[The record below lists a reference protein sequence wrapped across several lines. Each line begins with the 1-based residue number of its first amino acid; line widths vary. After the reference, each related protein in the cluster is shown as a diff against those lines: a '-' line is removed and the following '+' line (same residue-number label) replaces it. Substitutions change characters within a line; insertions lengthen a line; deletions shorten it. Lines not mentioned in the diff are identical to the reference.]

1 MLVRKIVFC
10 EFDSND
16 QFITFSQHSNSWTM
30 RQRLSYILIC
40 FVLLGWQAT
49 HAQIKDIGLPNIVN
63 HSKSVYNASTQ
74 NWSITQS
81 SKGFI
86 YFGNNDGVLEYNGTG
101 WNVFPVPNAS
111 VVRSVLAVGDTIYT
125 GAFEEIGFLASN
137 EEGLMEYHSLK
148 SKIPKEY
155 ANFDEIWNIYQV
167 DDGIL
172 FQSFN
177 FIFIYSAKEFKVI
190 EPLSRFSMLHK
201 VNDLFYVVDVD
212 NGLMQLVSDSLILI
226 SDHPIFFRNEI
237 RCVLKLNDTNLLI
250 GTSNEG
256 LFLLDR
262 SSNNISPWQ
271 SDVNARLRENNLF
284 SALKLSTGDLALGSV
299 SNGIYISN
307 QKGEILQHIN
317 RYKGL
322 QNNTILSLF
331 EDKRNNLWLGLDN
344 GIDYL
349 EVSSPLSFL
358 NYNFNIES
366 AYSSIVH
373 NGILYVGTNQGLYA
387 RAFNEVNNSKI
398 IPKGFELIRGTD
410 GQVWTLDV
418 IDGSLLCGHNYGC
431 FVIEGYT
438 ASQISDRRGY
448 WTFQRLPNSNSRVL
462 AGTYSG
468 LVTLHKV
475 NNKWQFEAEIPG
487 FSESSRSLFLDQ
499 NKNLWVSHGYRGIFK
514 LELTASFDSVASVKL
529 FRSDAG
535 LPNQLPY
542 NIQDVNS
549 KMYVTTKSGVLKY
562 SYSTNTFVP
571 ADDIDKLL
579 SSKGFIDKLHQDELG
594 NLWYYTNSYLGV
606 MRLLEDGNYID
617 ITAPFT
623 AINEILLPAFQN
635 IYTHNSFNVFIGS
648 QKGLIHYAPNIIKDY
663 KEPEQVYITETIFY
677 GKQNL
682 SETHLAINHND
693 IATHDIPYSNNSV
706 TFRFTSPSYERP
718 EKTVFSYRL
727 IGFDARWSNWDG
739 VNFKEYTNLREG
751 NYTFQI
757 KAMNSFGAETEI
769 KSLYFT
775 IKPPLLR
782 SKAAYITYSILLTL
796 VLIGNFYYLRK
807 RILKT
812 RLREKLRHE
821 KRLAQR
827 EKMFKEQSALSEKEI
842 MHLRNESLRNE
853 MKFKNKEL
861 ANATLHLIQKN
872 KTLTYL
878 REDLT
883 RLIKTI
889 PSDSPQKQNVN
900 SLLKK
905 INKDLKNEK
914 GLELF
919 NSYFDDVHQDFIAR
933 LKDKYPDLTPKELRL
948 CAYLKMNI
956 STKEIAPLMN
966 ISVRGV
972 EISRYRLRKKL
983 QLDHTTN
990 LTDFLISF

>member
-1 MLVRKIVFC
+1 MKMKQRFGFTLSFLVVFAGL
-10 EFDSND
+10 
-16 QFITFSQHSNSWTM
+16 T
-30 RQRLSYILIC
+30 SY
-40 FVLLGWQAT
+40 G
-49 HAQIKDIGLPNIVN
+49 QIKSIGLPSIVN

-74 NWSITQS
+74 NWSIAQN
-81 SKGFI
+81 SKGFM
-86 YFGNNDGVLEYNGTG
+86 YFGNNDGVLEYDGTG
-101 WNVFPVPNAS
+101 WQLYPVPNAS
-111 VVRSVLAVGDTIYT
+111 IVRSVFAVGDTIYT
-125 GAFEEIGFLASN
+125 GAFEEVGFLAPDSRDK
-137 EEGLMEYHSLK
+137 LEYHSLK
-148 SKIPKEY
+148 GKIPKDY

-167 DDGIL
+167 DGGMI

-177 FIFIYSAKEFKVI
+177 YIFRYSSGAFTVI
-190 EPLSRFSMLHK
+190 KPRSKFSMLHK
-201 VNDLFYVVDVD
+201 VNDSFYVVDLEY
-212 NGLMQLVSDSLILI
+212 GLMQLVGDSLIHI

-237 RCVLKLNDTNLLI
+237 RCVLQLDERNLLI

-256 LFLLDR
+256 LFLFNR
-262 SSNNISPWQ
+262 SSRAIRPWQ
-271 SDVNARLRENNLF
+271 TEANTKMRENNLF
-284 SALKLSTGDLALGSV
+284 SALQISTGDFAFGSV

-307 QKGEILQHIN
+307 PKGEILQHIN

-349 EVSSPLSFL
+349 EISSPLSFL
-358 NYNFNIES
+358 NYNYNIES

-373 NGILYVGTNQGLYA
+373 NGILYIGTNQGLYA
-387 RAFNEVNNSKI
+387 KRFSEVNNSTI
-398 IPKGFELIRGTD
+398 ASDGVELIRGTD
-410 GQVWTLDV
+410 GQVWTLQI
-418 IDGSLLCGHNYGC
+418 IDNTLFCGHNYGC
-431 FVIEGYT
+431 FTINGFS
-438 ASQISDRRGY
+438 AQQISDRRGY
-448 WTFQRLPNSNSRVL
+448 WAFQKLPSHSSIII
-462 AGTYSG
+462 AGTYNG
-468 LVTLHKV
+468 LVALEKV
-475 NNKWQFEAEIPG
+475 NEQWQYAHEITG
-487 FSESSRSLFLDQ
+487 FGESSRSLHLDQ
-499 NKNLWVSHGYRGIFK
+499 EQSLWISHGYRGLYRLK
-514 LELTASFDSVASVKL
+514 LSSTLDSVVSMKL
-529 FRSDAG
+529 YRSSAG
-535 LPNQLPY
+535 LPSQLPY
-542 NIQDVNS
+542 NLNDINS
-549 KMYVTTKSGVLKY
+549 RMYVSTHSGILKY
-562 SYSTNTFVP
+562 DLSSNAFIP
-571 ADDIDKLL
+571 ADDIDKHLYG
-579 SSKGFIDKLHQDELG
+579 KGFIDKLHLDKYG
-594 NLWYYTNSYLGV
+594 NIWYYTTSYLGI

-617 ITAPFT
+617 ITAPFS
-623 AINEILLPAFQN
+623 AINEILLPSFQN
-635 IYTHNSFNVFIGS
+635 IYTHDPYNVFIGS

-663 KEPEQVYITETIFY
+663 KEPEQVFITEKAFY
-677 GKQNL
+677 GKQNIRGEQQVV
-682 SETHLAINHND
+682 SKDGVSVYE
-693 IATHDIPYSNNSV
+693 IPFTFNSV
-706 TFRFTSPSYERP
+706 TFRFTSPAFERP
-718 EKTVFSYRL
+718 EKTVFSHRL
-727 IGFDARWSNWDG
+727 VGFDSRWSNWEG

-751 NYTFQI
+751 SYTFQV

-769 KSLYFT
+769 KSFHFT
-775 IKPPLLR
+775 IKPPFLR
-782 SKAAYITYSILLTL
+782 SKVAYIAYSVLLTL
-796 VLIGNFYYLRK
+796 ILLGNFYYIRK

-878 REDLT
+878 KEDLT
-883 RLIKTI
+883 KLIKNI
-889 PSDSPQKQNVN
+889 PSDSPEKQNVN
-900 SLLKK
+900 NLLKK